1 MFKGGDNKV
10 DTAERLKAERR
21 KGRFSRAR
29 HERKGYG
36 GGSQSEGDA
45 HCSGSKGGRRR
56 SSSSG
61 SGPGSGSAEAGDKC
75 WSGRRRDPRV
85 NGADIY
91 VARVTKN
98 GMGSA
103 KPCWRCLEW
112 CKWAGVKRILY
123 WNGEENRF
131 NVIKVNS
138 AERDSYEV
146 HSDVR
151 LFAGSVSFSFC
162 LLLSIFFGLS
172 VMTDISTTELL
183 MRVLDFSLNLRV
195 YFALLSA
202 LIK

>member
-10 DTAERLKAERR
+10 DIAERLKAERR
-21 KGRFSRAR
+21 TGQSSRAR
-29 HERKGYG
+29 HERTGHG
-36 GGSQSEGDA
+36 GGKSEGDA
-45 HCSGSKGGRRR
+45 SGSGSKSSCRR
-56 SSSSG
+56 SSSS
-61 SGPGSGSAEAGDKC
+61 SLGSGSAETGDKC

-112 CKWAGVKRILY
+112 CRWAGVKRILY

-138 AERDSYEV
+138 ADRDSYEV

-151 LFAGSVSFSFC
+151 LFAGSVSSLFC
-162 LLLSIFFGLS
+162 PLLSMFGS
-172 VMTDISTTELL
+172 CVMTDISMAELL
-183 MRVLDFSLNLRV
+183 MRILDFCLNLHV
-195 YFALLSA
+195 YFALLPA